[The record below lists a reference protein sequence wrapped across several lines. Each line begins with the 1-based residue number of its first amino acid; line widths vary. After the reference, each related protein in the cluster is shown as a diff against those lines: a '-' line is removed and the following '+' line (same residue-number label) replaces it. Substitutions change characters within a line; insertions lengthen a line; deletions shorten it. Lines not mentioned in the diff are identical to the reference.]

1 MFTKQ
6 IYRFRNESH
15 TMKEWAEKSG
25 ISIQVLSYRWEKG
38 LRGKALLE
46 KPIPNKIPVSYN
58 IFVEYKLEPK
68 TKPETKPE
76 THTLK
81 EWAEITGISKE
92 SLALRYANGDRDE
105 VLFRRKSFH
114 KQR

>member
-25 ISIQVLSYRWEKG
+25 ISIQVLSHRWKKG

-58 IFVEYKLEPK
+58 IFVEYKLEAK
-68 TKPETKPE
+68 AKPE